1 MTKFKF
7 ASDAIDEAIAPLFPR
22 DSDDAIR
29 ELVEKSVVRVVGQD
43 PADLGIDLVEI
54 ADAVVAEEFDNLTE
68 RQRQA
73 VHERVAEDMTERLQE
88 IIREHVRSTLRG

>member
-7 ASDAIDEAIAPLFPR
+7 VSDAIDEAIAPLFPR

-43 PADLGIDLVEI
+43 PADLGIDLDEI

-68 RQRQA
+68 KQRQA
-73 VHERVAEDMTERLQE
+73 VNERVAEELTERLQE
-88 IIREHVRSTLRG
+88 IFREQVRSVLRG

>member
-29 ELVEKSVVRVVGQD
+29 ELVEKSVVRVVGRD

-68 RQRQA
+68 KQRQA
-73 VHERVAEDMTERLQE
+73 VNERVAEEMTARLQE
-88 IIREHVRSTLRG
+88 IILEHVRSTLRG